1 MDVNKYKPSFEAK
14 QFLEE
19 ANKLERF
26 YAPSPLPPS
35 RRKSSYKKKPKKKQ
49 LKIEKAVKN
58 MTKPPTNFQGV
69 PLDKC
74 TYVSELD
81 KHVFIHKDY
90 EKAWKKVQKEP
101 LFYSLPNDGEF
112 CPDCLLKPCST
123 RVLGNKLEYDACT
136 VKELAEMTEEEYREK
151 LRRYYRAQLVK
162 LQGKRIISRQ
172 MPSNEHIPV
181 CAKQLTAKIASIE
194 AGGYDCLLDEPSP
207 FQPLLKANSKS
218 STSKEELSDS
228 EEEACF

>member
-1 MDVNKYKPSFEAK
+1 MDVNNYKPSFEAK

-136 VKELAEMTEEEYREK
+136 VKELAEICHSDDFCSIVVRNTTFVDVKERQSFFIPQ
-151 LRRYYRAQLVK
+151 LFLLGCRRCFLV
-162 LQGKRIISRQ
+162 
-172 MPSNEHIPV
+172 
-181 CAKQLTAKIASIE
+181 
-194 AGGYDCLLDEPSP
+194 
-207 FQPLLKANSKS
+207 
-218 STSKEELSDS
+218 
-228 EEEACF
+228 